1 MRYVT
6 FAAALVLALSM
17 PLAAQQLDADL
28 QKAIQTETVTG
39 DLKAVIEQYRR
50 IAEAAGS
57 GSRAIAAQALAR
69 MAECHR
75 KLGDAEATKIYERIV
90 RDFSDRPEAAE
101 ARTRLAGMRTSSGAP
116 ASQIARQIWTGPD
129 VDPMGAASADGR
141 FLSYTDWD
149 TGDLGLR
156 DLGTGQNRRLTNT
169 GGWEKSGDFAE
180 HSVPSP
186 DGTHVAYAWYIDK
199 PSADRKDHHYELRLI
214 ATGPGETARP
224 RVLHAGTDLNW
235 VSPNAWTPDGQ
246 HLVFSRQRTD
256 TTQGADLALLSI
268 KTGEIRTIRA
278 YASTVFAK
286 GVHVSPDGRYVAYDL
301 PASHPRSARDIQ
313 VSTINGSV
321 HTVVAANSAEDST
334 PLFSSAGSTLLFISN
349 RGGSNGIWAVTIRD
363 GKPEGSPRL
372 LKPDVG
378 AFTPLG
384 LTRAG
389 ALYYFSGGD
398 RYNSYLAP
406 VDAALASV
414 GEPVML
420 TDRFQNQHMSAA
432 WSPDGRSVAY
442 YTFQGLREN
451 LGATLVIRTAGSGQE
466 REFPLKVRPTR
477 FGQPVKWFPDGRS
490 VLVSGQSPDGTSYY
504 VHSRLDLSDGSEQP
518 LLTSAQLGA
527 AIPSAVVSADAGSI
541 VYIRGDGQLLPR
553 SLRRLDLGTGV
564 TTVLIDGDFH
574 GIALSSDGRHL
585 AYLSWADTYP
595 RTVDIG
601 ILPLAGGERK
611 VIFNAPMTDISGP
624 NAFSWTPDGRHIL
637 FVRSDDA
644 GGTAL
649 WRIPAAGGAAQKTG
663 IAAKG
668 QIGHPSLHPDG
679 SRLLYSVRET
689 DASVWVLENFLPA
702 PAGRK

>member
-1 MRYVT
+1 M
-6 FAAALVLALSM
+6 
-17 PLAAQQLDADL
+17 
-28 QKAIQTETVTG
+28 
-39 DLKAVIEQYRR
+39 
-50 IAEAAGS
+50 
-57 GSRAIAAQALAR
+57 
-69 MAECHR
+69 
-75 KLGDAEATKIYERIV
+75 
-90 RDFSDRPEAAE
+90 
-101 ARTRLAGMRTSSGAP
+101 
-116 ASQIARQIWTGPD
+116 
-129 VDPMGAASADGR
+129 
-141 FLSYTDWD
+141 
-149 TGDLGLR
+149 
-156 DLGTGQNRRLTNT
+156 
-169 GGWEKSGDFAE
+169 
-180 HSVPSP
+180 
-186 DGTHVAYAWYIDK
+186 
-199 PSADRKDHHYELRLI
+199 
-214 ATGPGETARP
+214 
-224 RVLHAGTDLNW
+224 
-235 VSPNAWTPDGQ
+235 
-246 HLVFSRQRTD
+246 
-256 TTQGADLALLSI
+256 
-268 KTGEIRTIRA
+268 
-278 YASTVFAK
+278 VFAQR
-286 GVHVSPDGRYVAYDL
+286 VHVSPDGRYVAYDL

-313 VSTINGSV
+313 VSAIDGSV
-321 HTVVAANSAEDST
+321 HTVVAANPAEDKT
-334 PLFSSAGSTLLFISN
+334 PLFSSDGSTLLFISN

-363 GKPEGSPRL
+363 GKPEGTPRL

-378 AFTPLG
+378 AFFPLG

-398 RYNSYLAP
+398 RINSYMAT

-420 TDRFQNQHMSAA
+420 TDRFQNHHMSAA

-490 VLVSGQSPDGTSYY
+490 VLVSGQSPDGASSYVY
-504 VHSRLDLSDGSEQP
+504 SRLNLSDGSEQP
-518 LLTSAQLGA
+518 LLTSAQVGA
-527 AIPSAVVSADAGSI
+527 AILSAVVSADARSI
-541 VYIRGDGQLLPR
+541 FHLRGDNSQLLPR
-553 SLRRLDLGTGV
+553 SLRRFDLGTGV

-574 GIALSSDGRHL
+574 AIALSPDGRHL
-585 AYLSWADTYP
+585 AYLGAGEGTNP

-611 VIFNAPMTDISGP
+611 VIFNAPWTDALRF

-637 FVRSDDA
+637 FVRPDDA

-649 WRIPAAGGAAQKTG
+649 WRIPAAGGDAQKTG

-668 QIGHPSLHPDG
+668 QITHPSLHPDG